1 MSETA
6 GALPSARLPRSQGS
20 RQVCEPCERETVS
33 RSQPR
38 KVQNMN
44 THTTQ
49 DPRALARPSRLR
61 VLRARVIAWHD
72 EHRDALA
79 LVLVAVTAVA
89 LVAFSALAL
98 IGDGAPVGYTWQG
111 AFASLAVAFIVG
123 ALAYFIGDEAGAARA
138 RDNGGNLV
146 RVMTRDMGDEIARL
160 TRERDDLAAAL
171 SATQADARTAQD
183 EARRLR
189 TEPRRANDDHAPSL
203 RLAFRTSYWLD
214 RYTTT
219 VSVGG
224 VDIASGHASDDK
236 HANATEQRRAA
247 FLDALDNAAFELSV
261 AASVLGNGEAARA
274 AGLTANAEV
283 RDIVRALAY
292 RD

>member
-1 MSETA
+1 
-6 GALPSARLPRSQGS
+6 
-20 RQVCEPCERETVS
+20 
-33 RSQPR
+33 
-38 KVQNMN
+38 MN
-44 THTTQ
+44 TYPTHTA
-49 DPRALARPSRLR
+49 REMVRPSRLR
-61 VLRARVIAWHD
+61 VMRARVIAWHD

-79 LVLVAVTAVA
+79 LVLVAVIAAAMSSLYAVA
-89 LVAFSALAL
+89 LV
-98 IGDGAPVGYTWQG
+98 GDGAPVGSAW
-111 AFASLAVAFIVG
+111 LG
-123 ALAYFIGDEAGAARA
+123 ALASLTVAFVVGTLAWLFGDEAGAARA

-146 RVMTRDMGDEIARL
+146 RVMTREMGDEIARL
-160 TRERDDLAAAL
+160 TRERDDIAAAL
-171 SATQADARTAQD
+171 SATQADARTAYD
-183 EARRLR
+183 EARHLR
-189 TEPRRANDDHAPSL
+189 AELARYASAMVDIALGDDDDTDDDAAPSL

-214 RYTTT
+214 RFTTT

-247 FLDALDNAAFELSV
+247 FLAALDNAAFELSV
-261 AASVLGNGEAARA
+261 AASVLGHGEAARA